1 MKRFFQRR
9 KTRQL
14 MRDRE
19 QLTRQ
24 LIRDREQLAV
34 LEVGGSR
41 DRPFHITSTAVV
53 EVRVRN
59 LACPQ
64 CAGGYKLVEHRA
76 PAPGLRQTTV
86 RCKLCGISRDLWF
99 KLVSTDPN

>member
-9 KTRQL
+9 KTR
-14 MRDRE
+14 DRE
-19 QLTRQ
+19 QLARQ

-41 DRPFHITSTAVV
+41 DRPFHITSPAVV

-64 CAGGYKLVEHRA
+64 CDGGYKLVDHRA
-76 PAPGLRQTTV
+76 PAPGLRQAAV
-86 RCKLCGISRDLWF
+86 RCTVCGVSRDLWF

>member
-9 KTRQL
+9 KTR
-14 MRDRE
+14 DRE
-19 QLTRQ
+19 QLARQ

-34 LEVGGSR
+34 REVGGSR
-41 DRPFHITSTAVV
+41 DRPFHITSPAVV

-86 RCKLCGISRDLWF
+86 RCSLCGISRDLWF